1 MTIKELS
8 SIMDEDTT
16 YTVLIGP
23 EQEII
28 IGKEDKALMELL
40 GDVEIDHAMTNS
52 ANRLAIFAAVD
63 LRRAAV

>member
-1 MTIKELS
+1 MTIKELAAV
-8 SIMDEDTT
+8 MADDTT
-16 YTVLIGP
+16 YAVLIGP

-40 GDVEIDHAMTNS
+40 GNVEVDHAMTNGT
-52 ANRLAIFAAVD
+52 NRLAIFAAVD